1 MGLWNQSLLYRF
13 CWRPYHVECTG
24 SLLTSEVKRH
34 RARLV
39 LGWGTAWEDLRVLTA
54 FYLSKFEPEGNEGCH
69 VNVVILD
76 SGNTPAQHAQCH
88 TTLAARFL
96 EISNISGLFAL
107 LFFAIRIC
115 GLGLW
120 PDSTT
125 ACPVSYYTCC
135 TSSSFHFLSG
145 VMPCGQGIPYIQSQ
159 CCIAALRKHISNK
172 ISEIRNLAVGHTMSN
187 APDLF

>member
-1 MGLWNQSLLYRF
+1 MRHVLTQSLLDCPNSMWNQTLYLGN

-54 FYLSKFEPEGNEGCH
+54 FYLSTFKPEGNQGCH

-88 TTLAARFL
+88 TTPAARFL

-107 LFFAIRIC
+107 LFFCNQDLWSWIVARLYHSMLSVILHLLHKFKFSFFVW
-115 GLGLW
+115 GHALW
-120 PDSTT
+120 PRNPIYTVPMLHCSTEE
-125 ACPVSYYTCC
+125 AY
-135 TSSSFHFLSG
+135 F
-145 VMPCGQGIPYIQSQ
+145 QQNI
-159 CCIAALRKHISNK
+159 
-172 ISEIRNLAVGHTMSN
+172 
-187 APDLF
+187 

>member
-1 MGLWNQSLLYRF
+1 M
-13 CWRPYHVECTG
+13 
-24 SLLTSEVKRH
+24 
-34 RARLV
+34 
-39 LGWGTAWEDLRVLTA
+39 LTA
-54 FYLSKFEPEGNEGCH
+54 FYLSKFEPEGNAGCH

-88 TTLAARFL
+88 TTPAARFL

-125 ACPVSYYTCC
+125 ACSVSYYTCC

-145 VMPCGQGIPYIQSQ
+145 VMPCGQGIPYIQDPN
-159 CCIAALRKHISNK
+159 AALKHEDGILPTFNLKSRSSLSAIPCRMHRIS
-172 ISEIRNLAVGHTMSN
+172 S
-187 APDLF
+187 DLRS

>member
-1 MGLWNQSLLYRF
+1 MGDRLGRPEGADSFLLE
-13 CWRPYHVECTG
+13 HI
-24 SLLTSEVKRH
+24 
-34 RARLV
+34 RARRQSRLSCQCCD
-39 LGWGTAWEDLRVLTA
+39 LGFWKYSSTACSVSYHTCCTIFGNFKYFRAVCPA
-54 FYLSKFEPEGNEGCH
+54 F
-69 VNVVILD
+69 
-76 SGNTPAQHAQCH
+76 
-88 TTLAARFL
+88 
-96 EISNISGLFAL
+96 
-107 LFFAIRIC
+107 FFAIRIC

-125 ACPVSYYTCC
+125 ACPMSYYTCC

>member
-1 MGLWNQSLLYRF
+1 MRGCKQNKRQSNKQTIFNHDLYNR
-13 CWRPYHVECTG
+13 WRPYRVECSG
-24 SLLTSEVKRH
+24 SLSTSEVKRR

-54 FYLSKFEPEGNEGCH
+54 FYLSTFKPEGNECCH

-88 TTLAARFL
+88 TTPAAHFL
-96 EISNISGLFAL
+96 EISNTSGLFAL
-107 LFFAIRIC
+107 LFFPIRIC

-125 ACPVSYYTCC
+125 ACSVSYYTCC
-135 TSSSFHFLSG
+135 TSSSVHFLSG
-145 VMPCGQGIPYIQSQ
+145 VMPCGQGIPYIQDPN
-159 CCIAALRKHISNK
+159 AALKH
-172 ISEIRNLAVGHTMSN
+172 
-187 APDLF
+187 

>member
-1 MGLWNQSLLYRF
+1 M
-13 CWRPYHVECTG
+13 
-24 SLLTSEVKRH
+24 
-34 RARLV
+34 
-39 LGWGTAWEDLRVLTA
+39 LTA

-88 TTLAARFL
+88 TTPAARFL

-120 PDSTT
+120 ADSPQH
-125 ACPVSYYTCC
+125 A
-135 TSSSFHFLSG
+135 
-145 VMPCGQGIPYIQSQ
+145 Q
-159 CCIAALRKHISNK
+159 CHITLAAQVQVFIFCLGSCLVAKESHIYSPNAALQH
-172 ISEIRNLAVGHTMSN
+172 
-187 APDLF
+187 